1 MNSHWRGNAKTEAC
15 EGIYQL
21 TKFAPETTGGNAVES
36 TVQREGGEQVIG
48 EELTGEVDCG
58 GRRTA
63 GRKRRKR
70 REGRRVS
77 ERGVERARRGG
88 GLFRLLEATV

>member
-36 TVQREGGEQVIG
+36 TVQREGGDEVVG
-48 EELTGEVDCG
+48 EELTGEVEFG
-58 GRRTA
+58 KRRKA
-63 GRKRRKR
+63 VRKRRMR

-77 ERGVERARRGG
+77 ERVK
-88 GLFRLLEATV
+88 

>member
-1 MNSHWRGNAKTEAC
+1 MNSLWRGNAKTEAC

-36 TVQREGGEQVIG
+36 TVQREGGDEVVG
-48 EELTGEVDCG
+48 EELTGEVEFG
-58 GRRTA
+58 KRRKA
-63 GRKRRKR
+63 VRKRRKR
-70 REGRRVS
+70 REVRRVS

-88 GLFRLLEATV
+88 